1 MMALR
6 PLYMGLHF
14 YLPRGTASSSHVGA
28 VAHARYMVSPKKEEL
43 VRSSDP
49 GIHARYM
56 AERPGSAGLFGPD
69 PEQEPELSQMVDIIQ
84 HHPGPV
90 WRLIVSVTEEDARVL
105 GEHSSESLLYRSSWE
120 QACRLVMPQIG
131 AELGLAGLD
140 WAAAM
145 HRKEGHPH
153 IHLLFWEST
162 PRRAIGQVSAGER
175 RYLRRFWMRELYR
188 PIRGPLQV
196 EKHQVRE
203 SLRTAVKGLGEDP
216 WALGNALTLSPVDR
230 RDLAGRL
237 MTLAQHLPEHGRL
250 ALAYMPAA
258 VKQEVRQIAH
268 RTLHT
273 IPEFRDLAGRY
284 QDLAEEMAQHQSDS
298 PASHA
303 SARAHALE
311 DLVDRMSPILLRRAA
326 DWDRTQGRIIREALL
341 QGDFSGVD
349 TPVIAVLHRG
359 LRQMVRQNP
368 GPRQETAHRVVQ
380 AAMETSE
387 DPLSAREQA
396 RIEEVLIRVADRAR
410 VDLVAGVANMAQGL
424 FHGLLNEMAEW
435 EQVVRFIR
443 EDRVR
448 RRQRE
453 VLTR

>member
-1 MMALR
+1 MALR

-14 YLPRGTASSSHVGA
+14 YLPRGTAASSHVAA

-69 PEQEPELSQMVDIIQ
+69 PEQEPQLSQMVDIIQ
-84 HHPGPV
+84 HHSGPV

-105 GEHSSESLLYRSSWE
+105 AEHSSDSLLQRSSWE

-153 IHLLFWEST
+153 IHLLFWESN
-162 PRRAIGQVSAGER
+162 PRRAVGQVSAGER
-175 RYLRRFWMRELYR
+175 RQMRRLWMRELYR
-188 PIRGPLQV
+188 PIRSPLQA
-196 EKHQVRE
+196 EKSQVRE
-203 SLRTAVKGLGEDP
+203 ALRNAVKGLGEEHL
-216 WALGNALTLSPVDR
+216 ALGNGVTLSSVDR
-230 RDLAGRL
+230 RELASRL
-237 MTLAQHLPEHGRL
+237 MSVAQQLPDHGRL

-258 VKQEVRQIAH
+258 AKEEVRQTAIWM
-268 RTLHT
+268 LHA
-273 IPEFRDLAGRY
+273 ISEFRDLAVRY
-284 QDLAEEMAQHQSDS
+284 QDLAEELAQHQSDQA
-298 PASHA
+298 ASHE
-303 SARAHALE
+303 SARAHALQ
-311 DLVDRMSPILLRRAA
+311 DLVDRMSPILLRHAA
-326 DWDRTQGRIIREALL
+326 DWDRAQGRMIRDILM
-341 QGDFSGVD
+341 QGGPSAVD
-349 TPVIAVLHRG
+349 PPVMAALHRG
-359 LRQMVRQNP
+359 LRQMVHQNP
-368 GPRQETAHRVVQ
+368 SQRQATAHRVVQ
-380 AAMETSE
+380 EAVSASE
-387 DPLSAREQA
+387 APLGAREQA
-396 RIEEVLIRVADRAR
+396 RIEAVLITVASRARADLVNGVAD
-410 VDLVAGVANMAQGL
+410 MAQGL

-443 EDRVR
+443 EDRLR

-453 VLTR
+453 GMAR

>member
-1 MMALR
+1 MALR

-14 YLPRGTASSSHVGA
+14 YLPHGTASSPHAGA

-43 VRSSDP
+43 VRLSDP

-69 PEQEPELSQMVDIIQ
+69 PEQEPDLSQMVEIIQ

-105 GEHSSESLLYRSSWE
+105 AEHSLDSLLQRRSWE

-131 AELGLAGLD
+131 AELGLADLE

-162 PRRAIGQVSAGER
+162 PRRAIGQVSSGER
-175 RYLRRFWMRELYR
+175 RQMRRLWMRELYR
-188 PIRGPLQV
+188 PIRGPLQA

-203 SLRTAVKGLGEDP
+203 SLRTAVKGLGEGS
-216 WALGNALTLSPVDR
+216 WGLGSALTLSPIDR
-230 RDLAGRL
+230 RELAGRL
-237 MTLAQHLPEHGRL
+237 MTLAPHLPDYGRL
-250 ALAYMPAA
+250 ALAYMPAT
-258 VKQEVRQIAH
+258 VKQEVRQTALWM
-268 RTLHT
+268 LHT
-273 IPEFRDLAGRY
+273 IPEFRDLAVRY

-298 PASHA
+298 QASHT
-303 SARAHALE
+303 SARLHALE
-311 DLVDRMSPILLRRAA
+311 DLVDRISPILLRHAA
-326 DWDRTQGRIIREALL
+326 DWDRAQGRIIREALM
-341 QGDFSGVD
+341 QGDFSAGD
-349 TPVIAVLHRG
+349 TPVMATLHHG
-359 LRQMVRQNP
+359 LRQMVHQNP
-368 GPRQETAHRVVQ
+368 DQRQESAHRVVQ
-380 AAMETSE
+380 AAMEASE
-387 DPLSAREQA
+387 GPVSAREQA
-396 RIEEVLIRVADRAR
+396 RIEEVLISVASRARANLVDGVAD
-410 VDLVAGVANMAQGL
+410 MAQGL

-443 EDRVR
+443 EDRLR

-453 VLTR
+453 VMGR